1 MWIKDG
7 SDTICLFGCIESDSL
22 ANTTWQHF
30 PKLSFQIKT
39 IQILK
44 LNSLA
49 PETVS
54 PATHYPIPGLLS
66 KYEPILIFCLFY
78 KGFSDLRLISD
89 QQNLLLGFSLGV
101 YIVFRE
107 INCHLA
113 VLSLQAPQALLSLPS
128 QAVRI
133 KQALGNM
140 IKIHWI
146 EKSTSKKVTYKV
158 KPEFAPASKPL
169 SSEEW

>member
-1 MWIKDG
+1 MRGELSIPSMG
-7 SDTICLFGCIESDSL
+7 ADTSSFWE
-22 ANTTWQHF
+22 
-30 PKLSFQIKT
+30 PLSMRE
-39 IQILK
+39 
-44 LNSLA
+44 A
-49 PETVS
+49 VS
-54 PATHYPIPGLLS
+54 SREDEDPGLSCKKRGFSSVGLRKQLS
-66 KYEPILIFCLFY
+66 PQIPAHLIFCLFY

-133 KQALGNM
+133 KQALGTM